1 MSMKGIK
8 RSYFPE
14 RNTNNIAVQVIYPGA
29 SPEEVEQG
37 ITLKIENAVKSLEK
51 VEEVNSTSSENVA
64 IVVIGRKQ
72 RFSIDEMLTDV
83 KNAIDQINSFP
94 EGAEKPI
101 VFKLLPKNTVM
112 QLTLSSN
119 ADILDLRDLAIKV
132 KNDFLNSRVISQLK
146 MDGMPEVEMAVE
158 VHKMELDRY
167 QMTINEIVDAIKFS
181 NVDVSGGTIKT
192 GKEELLIRSKGKE
205 LDAEHIE
212 NIVVRT
218 TSSAG
223 ILKIK
228 DLADV
233 RFQLAESPNKRYFN
247 GQRAIGFTIEKLAE
261 EDIILITDYLKEY
274 ITQFNKLN
282 PEAQID
288 IIEDSSIPLNE
299 QLKILTENGVMGLVL
314 VMISLGIFLN
324 LRLAFWVAMG
334 IPVSFLG
341 MIIVGYI
348 MGVTINQISL
358 FGMILVIG
366 ILVDDGIVIS
376 ENVYMHLEKG
386 KSPLRA
392 AVDGLMEV
400 LPSVFI
406 SVFTTIIAFVGL
418 FFIEGYIGDFI
429 KEIAIIVIACLT
441 VSLLEAMFILPAH
454 LSSKSTLG
462 KQTRFIIAV
471 NQGVNYVKNKLYSRA
486 LRFVIHWRTL
496 IALSVPIITFGLII
510 GLIQGGQLNFSLFP
524 FLDSDKLTL
533 ELVMQQGT
541 DEQITEQRLQ
551 RCEAAIWRVNEQIK
565 KEREDTSNIII
576 STSLA
581 VGGNSIET
589 GGHAGEIV
597 IKLQN
602 EAERNYSSKF
612 ISAKIREEIGDIE
625 DVTKFA
631 LEGKTFFGKPVV
643 IGLMSPNTK
652 ELYAAKDELKAQL
665 KALPELKD
673 VIDNDIEGK
682 KELNI
687 TLKPKAKYLG
697 LTIGDVSL
705 QVRNA
710 FFGKE
715 AQRIQRNEDDVK
727 IVVRYPKEDRA
738 SFSDLNSMQIVTP
751 TGLKVPFREIASYEI
766 ERGIVTIAHHAG
778 QREIKIEAS
787 QVDPDK
793 SLDNLLEKINTE
805 ILPPILDKYSSISI
819 VKGGQEREQQKF
831 NDSKNRV
838 IIIVVICIYLVMS
851 LAFRSWSQPIIILIM
866 IPFGVASAYL
876 GHFIHDQSIVI
887 MSQFGLIGLCGVIIN
902 DAVVFLDKYNTQIRL
917 GQSVKQAVYNAGKSR
932 FRAIMLTSITTVVGL
947 YPLIFEKSNEAKFLV
962 PMAISLTYGVMFGT
976 FFVLLYFPTLILTL
990 NDAKRWFW
998 SYWEGYK
1005 IKSEKAEP
1013 AYRESIRLK
1022 EQAEEKR

>member
-72 RFSIDEMLTDV
+72 RFSIDDMLTDV
-83 KNAIDQINSFP
+83 KNAIDQINTFP
-94 EGAEKPI
+94 DGAEKPI

-112 QLTLSSN
+112 QLALSSE

-132 KNDFLNSRVISQLK
+132 KNDFLNSKVISQLK
-146 MDGMPEVEMAVE
+146 LDGMPEVEMAVE
-158 VHKMELDRY
+158 VRKMELERY
-167 QMTINEIVDAIKFS
+167 QITIDEIVNTIKYT

-192 GKEELLIRSKGKE
+192 GIEELLIRSKGKE
-205 LDAEHIE
+205 LNAEHIE

-218 TSSAG
+218 TTNSG
-223 ILKIK
+223 VLKIK

-233 RFQLAESPNKRYFN
+233 TFQLAESPNKRYLN
-247 GQRAIGFTIEKLAE
+247 GQRAIGFTVEKLAE

-274 ITQFNKLN
+274 ITQFNTLN
-282 PEAQID
+282 TEAQIA
-288 IIEDSSIPLNE
+288 IIEDSSVPLNQ

-314 VMISLGIFLN
+314 VMISLGVFLN

-341 MIIVGYI
+341 MIVVGYL

-406 SVFTTIIAFVGL
+406 SVLTTIIAFVGL

-429 KEIAIIVIACLT
+429 KEIAIIVIACLA
-441 VSLLEAMFILPAH
+441 VSLIEAMFILPAH
-454 LSSKSTLG
+454 LSSKASLG
-462 KQTRFIIAV
+462 KQTKFIIAV
-471 NQGVNYVKNKLYSRA
+471 NNGVNFVKNKLYSRA
-486 LRFVIHWRTL
+486 LRFVIEWRTL
-496 IALSVPIITFGLII
+496 IAFAVPLITFGLIL
-510 GLIQGGQLNFSLFP
+510 GLIKGNQLNFSLFP

-541 DEQITEQRLQ
+541 DAQITEQRLQ
-551 RCEAAIWRVNEQIK
+551 TCEAAIWKVNEQIK
-565 KEREDTSNIII
+565 KERKDTSDIVI

-581 VGGNSIET
+581 VGGNSIER
-589 GGHAGEIV
+589 GGHAGEII

-602 EAERNYSSKF
+602 EADRGYSSKL
-612 ISAKIREEIGDIE
+612 ISAQIRKEIGDIK
-625 DVTKFA
+625 DVTKFT

-643 IGLMSPNTK
+643 IGLMSPDSK
-652 ELYAAKDELKAQL
+652 ELYQAKDELKAQL
-665 KALPELKD
+665 KAMPELKD

-727 IVVRYPKEDRA
+727 IIVRYPKEDRA
-738 SFSDLNSMQIVTP
+738 SFSDLNSMQITTP

-787 QVDPDK
+787 QIDPDQ

-805 ILPPILDKYSSISI
+805 ILPPLLNKYASISI

-838 IIIVVICIYLVMS
+838 IVIVVICIYLVMA
-851 LAFRSWSQPIIILIM
+851 LAFRSWSQPIIIILI

-902 DAVVFLDKYNTQIRL
+902 DAVVFLDKYNRQIRL

-932 FRAIMLTSITTVVGL
+932 FRAIMLTSITTVAGL

-962 PMAISLTYGVMFGT
+962 PMAISLTYGVLFGT
-976 FFVLLYFPTLILTL
+976 FFILLYFPVLVLTL
-990 NDAKRWFW
+990 NDVKRWFW

-1005 IKSEKAEP
+1005 IKPEKAEP
-1013 AYRESIRLK
+1013 AYRENIRLK
-1022 EQAEEKR
+1022 KQAEEG

>member
-1 MSMKGIK
+1 M
-8 RSYFPE
+8 
-14 RNTNNIAVQVIYPGA
+14 
-29 SPEEVEQG
+29 
-37 ITLKIENAVKSLEK
+37 
-51 VEEVNSTSSENVA
+51 
-64 IVVIGRKQ
+64 
-72 RFSIDEMLTDV
+72 
-83 KNAIDQINSFP
+83 
-94 EGAEKPI
+94 
-101 VFKLLPKNTVM
+101 
-112 QLTLSSN
+112 
-119 ADILDLRDLAIKV
+119 
-132 KNDFLNSRVISQLK
+132 
-146 MDGMPEVEMAVE
+146 
-158 VHKMELDRY
+158 
-167 QMTINEIVDAIKFS
+167 
-181 NVDVSGGTIKT
+181 
-192 GKEELLIRSKGKE
+192 
-205 LDAEHIE
+205 
-212 NIVVRT
+212 
-218 TSSAG
+218 
-223 ILKIK
+223 
-228 DLADV
+228 
-233 RFQLAESPNKRYFN
+233 
-247 GQRAIGFTIEKLAE
+247 
-261 EDIILITDYLKEY
+261 
-274 ITQFNKLN
+274 
-282 PEAQID
+282 
-288 IIEDSSIPLNE
+288 
-299 QLKILTENGVMGLVL
+299 
-314 VMISLGIFLN
+314 
-324 LRLAFWVAMG
+324 
-334 IPVSFLG
+334 
-341 MIIVGYI
+341 
-348 MGVTINQISL
+348 
-358 FGMILVIG
+358 
-366 ILVDDGIVIS
+366 
-376 ENVYMHLEKG
+376 
-386 KSPLRA
+386 
-392 AVDGLMEV
+392 
-400 LPSVFI
+400 
-406 SVFTTIIAFVGL
+406 FTTIIAFVGL

-429 KEIAIIVIACLT
+429 KEIAIIVIACLA
-441 VSLLEAMFILPAH
+441 VSLVEAMFILPAH

-462 KQTRFIIAV
+462 KQTKFIVAV
-471 NQGVNYVKNKLYSRA
+471 NNGVNYVKNKLYSRA
-486 LRFVIHWRTL
+486 LRFVIQWRTL
-496 IALSVPIITFGLII
+496 IAFSVPIITFGLIF

-541 DEQITEQRLQ
+541 DAQITEQRLQ

-565 KEREDTSNIII
+565 KEREDTSDIII

-612 ISAKIREEIGDIE
+612 ISAKIREEIGDIK

-643 IGLMSPNTK
+643 IGLMSPNSK

-665 KALPELKD
+665 KAMPELKD

-738 SFSDLNSMQIVTP
+738 SFSDLNSMQIATP
-751 TGLKVPFREIASYEI
+751 TGLKVPFREIANYEI
-766 ERGIVTIAHHAG
+766 KRGIVTIAHHAG

-787 QVDPDK
+787 QIDPDK

-805 ILPPILDKYSSISI
+805 ILPPILDKYPSISV

-838 IIIVVICIYLVMS
+838 IVIVVICIYLVMS

-902 DAVVFLDKYNTQIRL
+902 DAVVFLDKYNTQIRA
-917 GQSVKQAVYNAGKSR
+917 GQSIKQAVYNAGKSR
-932 FRAIMLTSITTVVGL
+932 FRAIMLTSVTTVVGL

-976 FFVLLYFPTLILTL
+976 FFVLLYFPVLILTL

-1005 IKSEKAEP
+1005 IKPEKAEP
-1013 AYRESIRLK
+1013 AYRENIRLK
-1022 EQAEEKR
+1022 EQAKEG